1 MSSQAKTG
9 EAVAAAAGRTVAR
22 VETFVVEAGWRNF
35 LIVKVT
41 TSDGI
46 VGWGDGT
53 LGWKEFA
60 VEAMVKEFGERYLI
74 GRDPFRIEDLWF
86 KGAWGDTAIYAIL
99 DREWSAEGATRRTG
113 ALKAGSHTPA
123 RARE

>member
-1 MSSQAKTG
+1 MARTSGATCRRQKPSSGGYVSSATTAG
-9 EAVAAAAGRTVAR
+9 AGTPIAAAAGRTVAR

-35 LIVKVT
+35 LIVKVV

-60 VEAMVKEFGERYLI
+60 VEALVREFAERYLV

-86 KGAWGDTAIYAIL
+86 RL
-99 DREWSAEGATRRTG
+99 
-113 ALKAGSHTPA
+113 
-123 RARE
+123 